1 MKMDNRHV
9 ISVLVENQ
17 AGVLSRVSGLF
28 SRRGYNI
35 DSLSVGETADP
46 KFSRITLVARGDEHI
61 LEQIE
66 KQLNKLIDVIK
77 VETLDPDSSVFREL
91 ALIKINAQTGARASI
106 TEIVD
111 IFQAKIVDVS
121 SSSLTVEITG
131 DESKINAFIDLMRP
145 YGIKELVRSGLTAL
159 ARGPHAL
166 NENEEEV

>member
-91 ALIKINAQTGARASI
+91 ALIKINAQTSTVSI
-106 TEIVD
+106 TGN
-111 IFQAKIVDVS
+111 S
-121 SSSLTVEITG
+121 
-131 DESKINAFIDLMRP
+131 
-145 YGIKELVRSGLTAL
+145 
-159 ARGPHAL
+159 
-166 NENEEEV
+166 